1 MHVRVFK
8 RKREGITDY
17 RKRLALVKSGLPRLV
32 VRPSGKGIQ
41 AQIVKFS
48 PRGDIVVA
56 TVNERSLR
64 KRGLQVDGN
73 STPVCYLVGYMLG
86 KLALS
91 REVEEAVL
99 DIGRRKLTRG
109 GRITAVLKGAV
120 DAGLYVPHDESILP
134 SEDRI
139 KGKHLK
145 DSKRFSGIDEM
156 KRALEV
162 VQ

>member
-32 VRPSGKGIQ
+32 VRPSGKGGIQ

-48 PRGDIVVA
+48 PRGGDIVVA

-64 KRGLQVDGN
+64 KRGGSRLMA
-73 STPVCYLVGYMLG
+73 TAPPVCYLVGYMLG

-109 GRITAVLKGAV
+109 AEG
-120 DAGLYVPHDESILP
+120 
-134 SEDRI
+134 
-139 KGKHLK
+139 
-145 DSKRFSGIDEM
+145 
-156 KRALEV
+156 
-162 VQ
+162 

>member
-1 MHVRVFK
+1 M
-8 RKREGITDY
+8 
-17 RKRLALVKSGLPRLV
+17 
-32 VRPSGKGIQ
+32 
-41 AQIVKFS
+41 
-48 PRGDIVVA
+48 VA

-64 KRGLQVDGN
+64 KRGGLQVDGN

-99 DIGRRKLTRG
+99 DIGRRKLTRGG